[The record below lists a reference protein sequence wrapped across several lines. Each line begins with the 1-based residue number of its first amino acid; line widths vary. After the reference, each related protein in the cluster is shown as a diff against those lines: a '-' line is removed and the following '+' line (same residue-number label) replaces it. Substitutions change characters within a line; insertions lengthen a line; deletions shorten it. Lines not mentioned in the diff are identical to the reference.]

1 MLLRRIGFLFGTCRG
16 RETLIHLKFPAG
28 ETLYC
33 RTSTLSYSTMEILQ
47 DTKLAKYLFEKY
59 SSNPKNWNFL
69 ISTIPIR
76 DGFFD
81 ATVSNVDEVWQLKI
95 DSIYKPVPMILGARV
110 DLDATKIERKI
121 SKSSPTFG
129 YRKLEPSLMMN
140 ILKKLAREQQMNA
153 KKELSINNY
162 INSVLASVETVAPVT
177 GENYAYG
184 PFVFTDRNPVN
195 SNEYQKQVAEKLALK
210 LRDNL
215 RNRYSSYG

>member
-1 MLLRRIGFLFGTCRG
+1 
-16 RETLIHLKFPAG
+16 
-28 ETLYC
+28 
-33 RTSTLSYSTMEILQ
+33 MEILQ

-69 ISTIPIR
+69 ISTIPLR

-140 ILKKLAREQQMNA
+140 ILKKLDREQQMNA
-153 KKELSINNY
+153 KKELTINNY
-162 INSVLASVETVAPVT
+162 INSVLASLETVAPVT

>member
-1 MLLRRIGFLFGTCRG
+1 
-16 RETLIHLKFPAG
+16 
-28 ETLYC
+28 
-33 RTSTLSYSTMEILQ
+33 MEILQ
-47 DTKLAKYLFEKY
+47 DSKLAKYLFEKY
-59 SSNPKNWNFL
+59 ASNPKNWNFL
-69 ISTIPIR
+69 ISTIPLR

-95 DSIYKPVPMILGARV
+95 DSIYKPVPIILGTKV

-121 SKSSPTFG
+121 SNGSPTFG
-129 YRKLEPSLMMN
+129 YRKLESSIMMS
-140 ILKKLAREQQMNA
+140 ILKKLALDQQMNA
-153 KKELSINNY
+153 NKELGINNY
-162 INSVLASVETVAPVT
+162 INSVLGSVETVAPVT

-195 SNEYQKQVAEKLALK
+195 SEYQKQVAEKLALR

>member
-1 MLLRRIGFLFGTCRG
+1 
-16 RETLIHLKFPAG
+16 
-28 ETLYC
+28 
-33 RTSTLSYSTMEILQ
+33 MEILQ
-47 DTKLAKYLFEKY
+47 DSKLAKYLFEKY
-59 SSNPKNWNFL
+59 ASNPKNWNFL
-69 ISTIPIR
+69 ISTISPR

-95 DSIYKPVPMILGARV
+95 DSIYKPVPIILGTKV

-121 SKSSPTFG
+121 SNGSPTFG
-129 YRKLEPSLMMN
+129 YRKLEPSIMMS
-140 ILKKLAREQQMNA
+140 ILKKLALDQQMNA
-153 KKELSINNY
+153 NKELGINNY
-162 INSVLASVETVAPVT
+162 INSVPGSLETVSPVT

-195 SNEYQKQVAEKLALK
+195 SEYQKQVAEKLALR

>member
-1 MLLRRIGFLFGTCRG
+1 
-16 RETLIHLKFPAG
+16 
-28 ETLYC
+28 
-33 RTSTLSYSTMEILQ
+33 MEILQ
-47 DTKLAKYLFEKY
+47 DSKLAKYLFEKY

-69 ISTIPIR
+69 ISTIPLR

-95 DSIYKPVPMILGARV
+95 DSIYKPLPIILGAKV

-121 SKSSPTFG
+121 NNSSPTFG
-129 YRKLEPSLMMN
+129 YRKLEPSVMMN
-140 ILKKLAREQQMNA
+140 ILKKLTRDQQMNA
-153 KKELSINNY
+153 NKELSINNY
-162 INSVLASVETVAPVT
+162 INSVLGSLETVSPVT

-195 SNEYQKQVAEKLALK
+195 SNEYQKQVAEKLALR